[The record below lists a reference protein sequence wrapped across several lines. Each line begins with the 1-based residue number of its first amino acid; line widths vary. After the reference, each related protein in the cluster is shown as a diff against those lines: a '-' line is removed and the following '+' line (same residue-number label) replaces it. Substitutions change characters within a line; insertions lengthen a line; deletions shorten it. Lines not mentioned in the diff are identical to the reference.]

1 MGGHDVD
8 RCSLQCLEPLVTIT
22 APPADPVHV
31 ETVPHRQLRI
41 RGRSYGLVPP
51 NIRDPRIHLAV
62 VTLSIFVLGIT
73 WLGFQV
79 SIAQI
84 LVTML
89 TCATIEVAV
98 TSPAHEDARVAG
110 KRVADGEQHRAVL
123 RVDRHRER

>member
-1 MGGHDVD
+1 MTSTVVL
-8 RCSLQCLEPLVTIT
+8 RCREPLVTIT
-22 APPADPVHV
+22 APSADPVHV
-31 ETVPHRQLRI
+31 ETVPYRQLRI

-84 LVTML
+84 LVTLL

-98 TSPAHEDARVAG
+98 TLRRTKMLVWPASALQTGSSTALAPAG
-110 KRVADGEQHRAVL
+110 
-123 RVDRHRER
+123 DRHRER